1 LTTTRLKALSQCFSS
16 LSKYM
21 LPKWRVKS
29 MGFGLVEVGQ
39 LFHTYFF
46 VSLLFCKASLQEC
59 QNVLR
64 VLDIY
69 EQSSGQKIN
78 KGKTALFFSK
88 NTSTE
93 VRKEIQ
99 SQWGVETTSS
109 FEKYLRSPNVG
120 G

>member
-1 LTTTRLKALSQCFSS
+1 
-16 LSKYM
+16 
-21 LPKWRVKS
+21 

-46 VSLLFCKASLQEC
+46 VSLLFCKASMQEC

-78 KGKTALFFSK
+78 KGKTVLFFSK

-93 VRKEIQ
+93 VRNEIQ
-99 SQWGVETTSS
+99 SQWRVETTSS
-109 FEKYLRSPNVG
+109 FEKYLRSPIVG